1 MDLRRLQRSACAE
14 SSRLSEACFRL
25 RRFSGEEQLPCNC
38 GAPNCR
44 RYVNMP
50 KASADNDSMLVLRS
64 RLKPYRAA
72 AAPTAV

>member
-1 MDLRRLQRSACAE
+1 MVAAGCVRRELQIVRGC
-14 SSRLSEACFRL
+14 LWL

-50 KASADNDSMLVLRS
+50 KASADSDSMLVLRS

-72 AAPTAV
+72 AAPTAA